1 MNIVE
6 KTKTVSARTLSI
18 EGVLNARELNNLPP
32 KKQASK
38 YLRPSLIRSAALTK
52 ITENGFQELQKK
64 NITTI
69 LSLIH
74 I

>member
-52 ITENGFQELQKK
+52 ITENGFGVFK
-64 NITTI
+64 
-69 LSLIH
+69 
-74 I
+74 